1 MTTTD
6 DQKPKDTTEAD
17 STAGVSCA
25 AASGAVAKT
34 LPCPFC
40 GGADIRFTNHGKVS
54 RAMGHQNDDV
64 WSTCCYKCGATF
76 PNRYRRKLLV
86 EQWNRRPLNDQ
97 AQATPT

>member
-1 MTTTD
+1 MT
-6 DQKPKDTTEAD
+6 
-17 STAGVSCA
+17 
-25 AASGAVAKT
+25 KT

-86 EQWNRRPLNDQ
+86 EQWNRRPLNGPDQ
-97 AQATPT
+97 R